1 MHESAL
7 ALLGCPRCRGPL
19 IADAELRCGECELSF
34 PVLDGAPCLFA
45 DPGHTL
51 GEWRSR
57 YRLLLDSLEREIQ
70 SLASRLESTG
80 LNQKTIE
87 RLKKLKTA
95 KETHMRQLEAL
106 LAPLDLPRF
115 EASYDTL
122 LALQTRLPPDQG
134 LTTYYNN
141 IHRDWAWGEE
151 ENAVSADIVADQ
163 LGSPGLGPAALVL
176 GAGAGRLAYDL
187 HQASPDSISIA
198 LDFNPLL
205 VLLLQRLLAG
215 DSVELTEFPLAPAM
229 LSDVAVLRTLVAPEA
244 PKPGLQPVIADAL
257 HPPFREGSFDTVV
270 TPWLVDILPEDF
282 SMLCRR
288 INRLLKPE
296 GSWVLFGSLTFHH
309 SDPAFRY
316 SLDECLE
323 IVGAAGFTVPAYE
336 EREIP
341 YMNSP
346 ASRHGRQERVIS
358 WHTRKIAD
366 AEEPADH
373 RALPDWLVRDDVP
386 VPLSPSFQS
395 QAMSTRVYAFIMSL
409 IDGRRSAADIAGVT
423 VEQGLMSKDEAGPT
437 IRTFLLKMHEDSERQ
452 SKF

>member
-1 MHESAL
+1 MHEPAV

-19 IADAELRCGECELSF
+19 VVDSELRCGECKLSF
-34 PVLDGAPCLFA
+34 PMLDGVPCLFA
-45 DPGHTL
+45 DPSHTL
-51 GEWRSR
+51 GEWRNR
-57 YRLLLDSLEREIQ
+57 YRLLLGSLEREIH
-70 SLASRLESTG
+70 SLASRLESG
-80 LNQKTIE
+80 ELNEKTIE
-87 RLKKLKTA
+87 RLGNLKTA
-95 KETHMRQLEAL
+95 KETHLQQLQTL
-106 LAPLDLPRF
+106 LAPLDMPQF

-141 IHRDWAWGEE
+141 AHRDWAWGEE
-151 ENAVSADIVADQ
+151 ENAVSAEIVSGQ
-163 LGSPGLGPAALVL
+163 LGSSGPGPAALVL

-187 HQASPDSISIA
+187 HQAYPDCTTVA

-205 VLLLQRLLAG
+205 VLVLQRILVG
-215 DSVELTEFPLAPAM
+215 DSVELTEFPIAPAT
-229 LSDVAVLRTLVAPEA
+229 LADVAVLRTLVAPDR

-270 TPWLVDILPEDF
+270 TPWLVDILPEDL
-282 SMLCRR
+282 SMLSRR

-296 GSWVLFGSLTFHH
+296 GSWILFGSLTFHH
-309 SDPAFRY
+309 SDPALRY

-323 IVGAAGFTVPAYE
+323 VVAETGFAVPNYE

-346 ASRHGRQERVIS
+346 ASRHGRRERVIS
-358 WHTRKIAD
+358 WRTQKLTE
-366 AEEPADH
+366 AEEPVDH
-373 RALPDWLVRDDVP
+373 RALPEWLVRDDVP
-386 VPLSPSFQS
+386 VPLSSSFQS

-409 IDGRRSAADIAGVT
+409 IDGRRSAADIAAVT
-423 VEQGLMSKDEAGPT
+423 VEQGLMSKEESGPT

>member
-1 MHESAL
+1 MYAPAL

-19 IADAELRCGECELSF
+19 VADPELGCEACPISF
-34 PVLDGAPCLFA
+34 PVLDNVPCLFA
-45 DPGHTL
+45 DPDHSL
-51 GEWRSR
+51 GEWRNR
-57 YRLLLDSLEREIQ
+57 FRLLLSNLEREVH
-70 SLASRLESTG
+70 SLTSRLQSNE
-80 LNQKTIE
+80 LHAKTVE
-87 RLKKLKTA
+87 RLKNLKSA
-95 KETHMRQLEAL
+95 KDAHRQQLLDL

-141 IHRDWAWGEE
+141 LHRDWAWGEE
-151 ENAVSADIVADQ
+151 ENTVSAEIVLAQ
-163 LGSPGLGPAALVL
+163 LGNPGLGPAALVL

-187 HQASPDSISIA
+187 HQASPDGTTIA

-205 VLLLQRLLAG
+205 LLVAQRIFAG
-215 DSVELTEFPLAPAM
+215 DAVELTEFPIAPATM
-229 LSDVAVLRTLVAPEA
+229 ADAAVLRTLAAPEA
-244 PKPGLQPVIADAL
+244 PRAGLQPVIADAL
-257 HPPFREGSFDTVV
+257 HPPFRDGGFDTVV

-288 INRLLKPE
+288 INRLLSPE
-296 GSWVLFGSLTFHH
+296 GSWVFFGSMTFHH
-309 SDPAFRY
+309 SDPALRY
-316 SLDECLE
+316 SLDECVE
-323 IVGAAGFTVPAYE
+323 IVGDAGFAVPDYT

-346 ASRHGRQERVIS
+346 SSRHGRRERVIS
-358 WHTRKIAD
+358 WRSAKLAETD
-366 AEEPADH
+366 APEVH
-373 RALPDWLVRDDVP
+373 RALPEWLVRGDVP
-386 VPLSPSFQS
+386 VPLTPSFQS

-409 IDGRRSAADIAGVT
+409 IDGQRSASDIAAVT
-423 VEQGLMSKDEAGPT
+423 VEQGLMSREEAGPT

>member
-1 MHESAL
+1 MYESAL
-7 ALLGCPRCRGPL
+7 QLLGCPLCHGPL
-19 IADAELRCGECELSF
+19 IAGQELGCEACKLSF
-34 PVLDGAPCLFA
+34 PVLDGVPCLFA
-45 DPGHTL
+45 DPNHSL
-51 GEWRSR
+51 GEWRNR
-57 YRLLLDSLEREIQ
+57 YRLLLHNLKREIE
-70 SLASRLESTG
+70 SLSARLESAG
-80 LNQKTIE
+80 LNATTIE
-87 RLKKLKTA
+87 RLQHLKTA
-95 KETHMRQLEAL
+95 KDAHARELQSL
-106 LAPLDLPRF
+106 LAPLNLPQF

-141 IHRDWAWGEE
+141 AHRDWGWGDE
-151 ENAVSADIVADQ
+151 ENAVSAEIVSGQ
-163 LGSPGLGPAALVL
+163 LENSRLGEAALVL

-187 HQASPDSISIA
+187 HQSSTDSTTIS

-205 VLLLQRLLAG
+205 VFLSQRIFSG
-215 DSVELTEFPLAPAM
+215 DSVELTEFPIAPATIG
-229 LSDVAVLRTLVAPEA
+229 DIAVQRTLVAPG
-244 PKPGLQPVIADAL
+244 KPRKGLQLVIADAL
-257 HPPFREGSFDTVV
+257 RPPLRESIFDTVV

-288 INRLLKPE
+288 INRLLKPQ
-296 GSWVLFGSLTFHH
+296 GSWVFFGSLTFHH
-309 SDPAFRY
+309 SDPALRY

-323 IVGAAGFTVPAYE
+323 IVRETGFTGPDHE

-346 ASRHGRQERVIS
+346 ASRHGRRERVVS
-358 WHTRKIAD
+358 WRAQKLVD
-366 AEEPADH
+366 SEKPEDH

-395 QAMSTRVYAFIMSL
+395 QSMSTRVYAFIMSL
-409 IDGRRSAADIAGVT
+409 IDGQRSVSDIAGVT
-423 VEQGLMSKDEAGPT
+423 VQQGLMSRDEAGPT

>member
-1 MHESAL
+1 MYEPAL
-7 ALLGCPRCRGPL
+7 ELLGCPRCRGPL
-19 IADAELRCGECELSF
+19 IADSELKCAKCKISF
-34 PVLDGAPCLFA
+34 PVLDGVPCLFA
-45 DPGHTL
+45 DPYHSL
-51 GEWRSR
+51 GEWRDR
-57 YRLLLDSLEREIQ
+57 FRLLLGSLEREIQ
-70 SLASRLESTG
+70 SLTSRLESTE
-80 LNQKTIE
+80 LKEKTIE
-87 RLKKLKTA
+87 RLRNLKTA
-95 KETHMRQLEAL
+95 KEAHARQLLDL

-151 ENAVSADIVADQ
+151 ENTVSAEIVSGQ
-163 LGSPGLGPAALVL
+163 LGDSGLGPTALVL
-176 GAGAGRLAYDL
+176 GAGAGRLAFDL
-187 HQASPDSISIA
+187 HQASRNAITVA

-205 VLLLQRLLAG
+205 VLVSQRVFAG
-215 DSVELTEFPLAPAM
+215 DSFELTEFPIAPAT
-229 LSDVAVLRTLVAPEA
+229 LSDVAVLRNLVAPET
-244 PKPGLQPVIADAL
+244 PRNGLQPVIADAL
-257 HPPFREGSFDTVV
+257 HPPFRENSFDTIV

-282 SMLCRR
+282 SILCRR

-296 GSWVLFGSLTFHH
+296 GSWVFFGSLTFHH
-309 SDPAFRY
+309 SDPALRY

-323 IVGAAGFTVPAYE
+323 IVGEAGFAVPDFE

-346 ASRHGRQERVIS
+346 ASRHGRRERVVS
-358 WHTRKIAD
+358 WRAPKLAA
-366 AEEPADH
+366 AEEPEDH
-373 RALPDWLVRDDVP
+373 RALPEWLVRDDVP
-386 VPLSPSFQS
+386 VPLSQSFQS

-409 IDGRRSAADIAGVT
+409 IDGKRSASDIAGVT
-423 VEQGLMSKDEAGPT
+423 VEQGLMSREEAGPT